1 MIALGPFVLEQAIGR
16 GGMAIVWR
24 AVHREQGQQV
34 AVKVLTTEAARNPL
48 FFSTFR
54 SEARGAAGLDH
65 PGIVGVY
72 DHGLVTE
79 QAAAASK
86 GQLAAG
92 SPYLVMELAGRGT
105 LSPHCGKLPWKELQA
120 VLLGLLDA
128 LAHAH
133 ARGVIHRDLKP
144 ANVLVDRETGSVKL
158 TDFGLVHAFT
168 QGGAGVTGE
177 EFIGTPAYMAPEQ
190 LEVRWRDYGPWTDL
204 YALGCLAWAM
214 SSGDAPYG
222 TDMSIEQALT
232 AHLRLTPPPLRPALE
247 VSDGFEDWIRRLLA
261 KEPRQRFRRA
271 ADAAWALAK
280 LPAPKRADP
289 APVDPLA
296 DISIVSPAEPRT
308 VVVPRTEHTQAPASV
323 ENPTTVGP
331 DTRGRRAPQ
340 PGAKLPRGGYSPM
353 IPPLPTSWQRSGDD
367 EHATWMRGVGL
378 GVYGVRSIPLV
389 DREAERDVLWSALG
403 DVRRDRTFGVVL
415 LEGAAGSGKSR
426 LATWLAERAH
436 ETGSAIVLRAV
447 HGSRPSAASGLS
459 GMLIR
464 YGRLD
469 GLPRRHVRRR
479 VARLLAD
486 RGRLADEEIDA
497 VTEIVSPATE
507 RHLRAGHRVVQFAS
521 PSERHTVL
529 AGVLDVMSRERPVV
543 LVLDDVHY
551 SADAL
556 GFCLHLQKDRSHPVP
571 LLVVM
576 TARDDL
582 LVERHTEREMVEAL
596 LEGPGAR
603 RLPVGP
609 LPKARRA
616 ELIRGLLGLDGPLAE
631 RVEERTAGN
640 PLFAVQLVGDW
651 VQRGLLEPGA
661 RGFRLKKGAEPA
673 LPDDVHQVWLG
684 RVERLLAAQRPADAL
699 ALELAA
705 VLGRTIEPREWQEV
719 CGLADVLPSDGLVD
733 DLVEQRL
740 AVYDE
745 EGGGRWSFVHGMLRE
760 SLERRA
766 GDGGRLPDHHGACA
780 AMLSEATGPHSQERR
795 GRHLVAAGQARAA
808 LEPLAAAIAGHL
820 NGGELRRAS
829 SLLQRYERALGE
841 LRRRAGHPAAV
852 RGQVLAARVARL
864 QGALESASRLAL
876 SAMIASRGQEGA
888 EGTKVYCDALI
899 ELGNSRIHLGELSE
913 ARGHLEEALVLARE
927 RGTLEQVALCRR
939 HLSFVLISEG
949 DVEGA
954 AQQSREAIFAAEAG
968 GDSAVVAQGYQIL
981 SRCALVRG
989 RLDEAAFLIEE
1000 ARLRFQRAGARWGVA
1015 TSMNSLGEIARER
1028 GQLDDAE
1035 GWYRKAAER
1044 YDLIGSGDSVYPKI
1058 NLGLLLVEQERWI
1071 EALEVLRPLGDHVRR
1086 QGRGPMQAAVCVAL
1100 LPCLAKVGEF
1110 DDFAIE
1116 ADRAAALLTETGF
1129 VDADIARKA
1138 TLGGVMASERGHD
1151 AGARA
1156 ALQIARSQWL
1166 GLARDDQ
1173 VAEID
1178 ARLAGLSGG

>member
-1 MIALGPFVLEQAIGR
+1 VIALGPFVLEQAIGR

-24 AVHREQGQQV
+24 AFHREQGQQV
-34 AVKVLTTEAARNPL
+34 AVKVLTTEASRNPL

-54 SEARGAAGLDH
+54 SEVRGAAGLDH
-65 PGIVGVY
+65 PGIVAVY

-79 QAAAASK
+79 EAAVASNDKLAAA
-86 GQLAAG
+86 

-204 YALGCLAWAM
+204 YALGCLAWSM
-214 SSGDAPYG
+214 SSGDAPFG
-222 TDMSIEQALT
+222 TDMSIEQALA
-232 AHLRLTPPPLRPALE
+232 AHLRLTPPPLRPALP
-247 VSDGFEDWIRRLLA
+247 VPPGFEDWIRRLLA
-261 KEPRQRFRRA
+261 KEPRQRFQRA

-280 LPAPKRADP
+280 VPPLQDSAAADESLSGE
-289 APVDPLA
+289 A
-296 DISIVSPAEPRT
+296 SIVSPAEPRT
-308 VVVPRTEHTQAPASV
+308 VVVPRTAHTKAPASV
-323 ENPTTVGP
+323 ETPTTVGP
-331 DTRGRRAPQ
+331 DTRRRRSMPTGTKA
-340 PGAKLPRGGYSPM
+340 PRGSYSPM
-353 IPPLPTSWQRSGDD
+353 IPPLPASWQRSGDD
-367 EHATWMRGVGL
+367 EHAKWMRGVGL

-389 DREAERDVLWSALG
+389 DREAERDVLWSTLSE
-403 DVRRDRTFGVVL
+403 VRRERRFGAVFL
-415 LEGAAGSGKSR
+415 DGGAGSGKSR
-426 LATWLAERAH
+426 LADWLAERAH
-436 ETGSAIVLRAV
+436 ETGSAIVLRAT

-459 GMLIR
+459 GMLTR

-469 GLPRRHVRRR
+469 GMPRRHVRKR
-479 VARLLAD
+479 VTRLLAA

-497 VTEIVSPATE
+497 VTEIVSPATG
-507 RHLRAGHRVVQFAS
+507 RHRRAGHHVVQFAN
-521 PSERHTVL
+521 PGERYTVL
-529 AGVLDVMSRERPVV
+529 ANVLEVLSRERPVV

-551 SADAL
+551 SPDTL
-556 GFCLHLQKDRSHPVP
+556 GFCLHLQQQPTSFPV
-571 LLVVM
+571 LVVL

-582 LVERHTEREMVEAL
+582 LVERDTERELVETL
-596 LEGPGAR
+596 LDGPGAR
-603 RLPVGP
+603 RVPVGP
-609 LPKARRA
+609 LPAARRA
-616 ELIRGLLGLDGPLAE
+616 ELIRGLLGLDGALAE

-651 VQRGLLEPGA
+651 VQRGLLEAGA
-661 RGFRLKKGAEPA
+661 GGFRLKKGAEPT
-673 LPDDVHQVWLG
+673 LPDNVHEVWLG
-684 RVERLLAAQRPADAL
+684 RVERMLEARRPADAL

-705 VLGRTIEPREWQEV
+705 VLGRTIEPREWAQV
-719 CGLADVLPSDGLVD
+719 CGLADVIPTDGLVD

-740 AVYDE
+740 AVYDKQ
-745 EGGGRWSFVHGMLRE
+745 GGGRWSFAHGMLRE

-766 GDGGRLPDHHGACA
+766 GDGGRLLDHHGACA
-780 AMLSEATGPHSQERR
+780 AMLSGSPGAQSEERR

-808 LEPLAAAIAGHL
+808 LAPLAAAIAGHL
-820 NGGELRRAS
+820 NGGELRRAT
-829 SLLQRYERALGE
+829 SLLDRYQRALGD
-841 LRRRAGHPAAV
+841 LRRRTSHPAAV

-876 SAMIASRGQEGA
+876 SAMIASRAQEGV

-927 RGTLEQVALCRR
+927 QGTVDQVALCRR
-939 HLSFVLISEG
+939 HLSFVHLSEG

-954 AQQSREAIFAAEAG
+954 SEQAREAIFAAEAG

-989 RLDEAAFLIEE
+989 RLDEAAFLIDE
-1000 ARLRFQRAGARWGVA
+1000 ARLRFRRAGARWGVA

-1028 GQLDDAE
+1028 GLLDEAE
-1035 GWYRKAAER
+1035 KWYREAAER
-1044 YDLIGSGDSVYPKI
+1044 YELIGGGDSVYPKI
-1058 NLGLLLVEQERWI
+1058 NLGLLLVEQERWVD
-1071 EALEVLRPLGDHVRR
+1071 ALDVLRPLGEHVER
-1086 QGRGPMQAAVCVAL
+1086 QGRGPMLAAVCVAL

-1110 DDFAIE
+1110 EDFGRE
-1116 ADRAAALLTETGF
+1116 ANRAARLLRETGF
-1129 VDADIARKA
+1129 IDADIARKA
-1138 TLGGVMASERGHD
+1138 TLGGVVAAAQGD
-1151 AGARA
+1151 AQGAAA
-1156 ALQIARSQWL
+1156 ALRIARDQWVGL
-1166 GLARDDQ
+1166 GRGDE
-1173 VAEID
+1173 VAVID
-1178 ARLAGLSGG
+1178 KRLAELEE